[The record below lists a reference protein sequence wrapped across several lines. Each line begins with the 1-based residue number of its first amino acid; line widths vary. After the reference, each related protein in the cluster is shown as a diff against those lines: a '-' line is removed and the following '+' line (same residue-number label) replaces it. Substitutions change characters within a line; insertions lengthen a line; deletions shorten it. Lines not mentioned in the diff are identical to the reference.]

1 MAKKSSAS
9 SQPEK
14 PVSMR
19 AEDIFNKPLTRKQRG
34 ELKRLKEIPDSKIDY
49 SDIPA
54 LTDEQLAQFHRGPK
68 VLVAARVDRDVYE
81 WLQQFGKGYSTRIN
95 GILRAVMT
103 QSR

>member
-1 MAKKSSAS
+1 
-9 SQPEK
+9 
-14 PVSMR
+14 MR
-19 AEDIFNKPLTRKQRG
+19 AEDIFNKPLTRKQKAQ
-34 ELKRLKEIPDSKIDY
+34 LKRLKEMPDSKIDY

-54 LTDEQLAQFHRGPK
+54 LTDEQLAHFHRAPK

>member
-1 MAKKSSAS
+1 MAKK
-9 SQPEK
+9 
-14 PVSMR
+14 
-19 AEDIFNKPLTRKQRG
+19 AEDIFNKPLTRKQKAQ
-34 ELKRLKEIPDSKIDY
+34 LKRLKEMPDSKIYY

-54 LTDEQLAQFHRGPK
+54 LTDEQLAQFHRAPK